1 MKFKIKTQPA
11 DFKVVEVS
19 SLPITKNGLY
29 SVYLL
34 EKTGWNTT
42 DALFEIASQKRI
54 AFKNFSYGGKK
65 DRHAVTSQF
74 VTFKGRR
81 IDDVIEKN
89 YSLRFQGFAVRAMG
103 PQFITANRFEI
114 TVRKLTAAAAEA
126 AEEKRRE
133 VVRFGFVNYF
143 DDQRFGS
150 YDALQGF
157 IVEKMLKD
165 HLNGALKTYMTAIH
179 PEDKG
184 PEKERKKYLYDH
196 WKDWPACL
204 AKARTTFERDVFEH
218 LVSHPKDFA
227 FLIRQIPAERMAMAI
242 SAYQSFLWNEI
253 VRRFLQVKMNA
264 KWLTFPGRVGD
275 YFFYP
280 VLSSDLLRVLKDL
293 VIPLPAGDAKMPDPS
308 LREIYDQV
316 LADHGL
322 APTMFNKLISQEFHF
337 KPTPRP
343 IIAFPR
349 RLVTE
354 TLNDDIYGSAKKL
367 ILHFELPR
375 GSYATIFVKRL
386 FSSHQDE
393 NKEGRILHADTGEE
407 I

>member
-126 AEEKRRE
+126 AEEKRRRWSDLVLLTILMTSVSE
-133 VVRFGFVNYF
+133 VMMPYR
-143 DDQRFGS
+143 
-150 YDALQGF
+150 
-157 IVEKMLKD
+157 
-165 HLNGALKTYMTAIH
+165 
-179 PEDKG
+179 
-184 PEKERKKYLYDH
+184 
-196 WKDWPACL
+196 
-204 AKARTTFERDVFEH
+204 
-218 LVSHPKDFA
+218 
-227 FLIRQIPAERMAMAI
+227 
-242 SAYQSFLWNEI
+242 
-253 VRRFLQVKMNA
+253 
-264 KWLTFPGRVGD
+264 
-275 YFFYP
+275 
-280 VLSSDLLRVLKDL
+280 VLSSKRCSK
-293 VIPLPAGDAKMPDPS
+293 
-308 LREIYDQV
+308 
-316 LADHGL
+316 
-322 APTMFNKLISQEFHF
+322 
-337 KPTPRP
+337 
-343 IIAFPR
+343 II
-349 RLVTE
+349 
-354 TLNDDIYGSAKKL
+354 
-367 ILHFELPR
+367 
-375 GSYATIFVKRL
+375 
-386 FSSHQDE
+386 
-393 NKEGRILHADTGEE
+393 
-407 I
+407 